1 MYHLISKSAK
11 ANQLN
16 EKTKENVQNNFKHNA
31 DYNQMMKFHISK
43 ENKVDKMTT
52 QNTNLEQKYKD

>member
-16 EKTKENVQNNFKHNA
+16 EKTKENVQNNFKHIA
-31 DYNQMMKFHISK
+31 DYNQLMKFHISK

-52 QNTNLEQKYKD
+52 QDTSLEQKYKD

>member
-16 EKTKENVQNNFKHNA
+16 EKTKENVQNNFKHI
-31 DYNQMMKFHISK
+31 QLMKFHISK

-52 QNTNLEQKYKD
+52 QDTSLEQKYKD